1 MPVPAVRPTPGRR
14 RYRYEPSTSN
24 VITKSP
30 LLRDPYEHR
39 YVYVRDSGLPLAGE
53 GLYAKTKIKE
63 ESVLVKSV
71 QLTESGHNSF
81 FLNIPIRF
89 KSVRGIPTHFRG
101 NQLEQVIKYRSKS
114 SV

>member
-1 MPVPAVRPTPGRR
+1 MKSLDNTAEPNICPGISHEHGMPVPAVRPTPGRR

-63 ESVLVKSV
+63 ESV
-71 QLTESGHNSF
+71 F
-81 FLNIPIRF
+81 
-89 KSVRGIPTHFRG
+89 
-101 NQLEQVIKYRSKS
+101 
-114 SV
+114 

>member
-1 MPVPAVRPTPGRR
+1 MKILCNTAEPNICPGISHEHGMPVPAVRPTPGRR

-63 ESVLVKSV
+63 ESVLVCKRV
-71 QLTESGHNSF
+71 HCTMYIE
-81 FLNIPIRF
+81 
-89 KSVRGIPTHFRG
+89 
-101 NQLEQVIKYRSKS
+101 KY
-114 SV
+114 VT